1 MAKEMAKGSTKDQ
14 SSSKVKSMT
23 ASEKQKL
30 QAKVDEESKYR
41 NYFEFNMNVRF
52 IKPHQVKYQINK

>member
-1 MAKEMAKGSTKDQ
+1 MAKEMAKGSNKEK
-14 SSSKVKSMT
+14 SSAKVKAMS
-23 ASEKQKL
+23 ASEKQKM

-52 IKPHQVKYQINK
+52 IKPHQVK